1 MKLYLT
7 KIAAIVIA
15 ITCISGCRYNNCSQK
30 MSTKNTVY
38 ERAEAPSPKNFAD
51 EEYVW
56 ESWWFGTNRVYKLD
70 ELDK

>member
-1 MKLYLT
+1 MKKTL
-7 KIAAIVIA
+7 IVVAAALLLSLAGCHCSRIQVIETSSPA
-15 ITCISGCRYNNCSQK
+15 NQHCVPSGSFN
-30 MSTKNTVY
+30 
-38 ERAEAPSPKNFAD
+38 D

>member
-7 KIAAIVIA
+7 KIAAIAIA
-15 ITCISGCRYNNCSQK
+15 IACISGCRYDECSQK

-38 ERAEAPSPKNFAD
+38 EHAEAPSQKYFAD

-56 ESWWFGTNRVYKLD
+56 ESWWFGTNRVYRLD

>member
-1 MKLYLT
+1 MKKTLAALGA
-7 KIAAIVIA
+7 IALLNLAGCYYPKMH
-15 ITCISGCRYNNCSQK
+15 TCK
-30 MSTKNTVY
+30 
-38 ERAEAPSPKNFAD
+38 PSPAPVVQHQTSHSGFAD